1 MAEQGDGR
9 WQRNCQAEEIMHSR
23 GFPQYVDIISALA
36 SLVKMKE
43 LSGTRSLKQLPQEE
57 REQAGLQRQKQL
69 EELLEKLKNLQSCL
83 EKKEEMM
90 KLHESERYQR
100 PGGCRWPR
108 VRVRQG
114 PGLQSD
120 GKLGGRRGAASR

>member
-1 MAEQGDGR
+1 MELS
-9 WQRNCQAEEIMHSR
+9 EKM
-23 GFPQYVDIISALA
+23 YVDIISALA

-57 REQAGLQRQKQL
+57 REQAGLQRQKHL

-90 KLHESERYQR
+90 KLHESERLKEESLQAQKPVCVGKQKAREPTAEPAR
-100 PGGCRWPR
+100 P
-108 VRVRQG
+108 
-114 PGLQSD
+114 LS
-120 GKLGGRRGAASR
+120 